1 MRFLKWILSHSKWV
15 LNSHGVTLISGTRG
29 TSDIEV
35 ARRKLDVPDEIFLLQ
50 PDAAPLVQILSQAKK
65 KQAINPEITWFEDEL
80 LPQSDTTEDLVT
92 TVTQTSIK
100 MTNTG
105 YFFEGDIIRVE
116 ASDELLRCT
125 TTSGQSITVE
135 RGWAGSTA
143 AIITAS
149 ITLLKLGNA
158 NEEGSGAPVLRSTTV
173 SKVYNYLQIFKTPFG
188 VTETENASEL
198 YGGGDLN
205 YLRIK
210 KLIEHKVQMERALL
224 FGERY
229 EDTTGTH
236 PKRTTQGVQRWIAT
250 NITAV
255 STTLTESAF
264 ETFLETGFTYGST
277 RKVLIAS
284 PKVVSAINY
293 WARGKLNM
301 YPKDKTYGISVMQY
315 LSAHGEVQIIR
326 HKLLTGTTFGGYAFL
341 LDMNNLFFRF
351 LKGRD
356 TKLERNIQDNDE
368 DQEKDQY
375 ITEMGLELRSQ
386 KTHSIMTGV
395 SAYS

>member
-1 MRFLKWILSHSKWV
+1 MELFLL
-15 LNSHGVTLISGTRG
+15 LLLPLLGVTLISGTRG

-80 LPQSDTTEDLVT
+80 LPQSDTAEDLVT

-116 ASDELLRCT
+116 ASSELLRCT
-125 TTSGQSITVE
+125 TSSGLSITVE

-143 AIITAS
+143 AVITAS

-198 YGGGDLN
+198 YGGGDLS
-205 YLRIK
+205 YLRVK

-236 PKRTTQGVQRWIAT
+236 PKRTTRGIAPFIST
-250 NITAV
+250 NVTPI
-255 STTLTESAF
+255 STTLTETAF

-326 HKLLTGTTFGGYAFL
+326 HKLLTGSTLGGYAFL
-341 LDMNNLFFRF
+341 LDMNNLAYRF

-375 ITEMGLELRSQ
+375 ITEMGLELRSE
-386 KTHSIMTGV
+386 KTHSEMTGV
-395 SAYS
+395 AAYS